1 MKLLRYFEFKNL
13 VNYIKTEKHSMR
25 RRFVLYIIT
34 IITVFLALL
43 LLLLN
48 LFGVLNPTDRE
59 LSDILGTQLATYS
72 EKIEHDIDKTAAYA
86 ISFSKQ
92 LETDIQKYMLQNN
105 LCFDDL
111 RDNPDAI
118 YKLQEALYNTV
129 YLNMQI
135 SPSSGAFYILNTT
148 VNSKSETP
156 LYSGI
161 YLKYVNL
168 YSEKTANKQF
178 TLYRGALETGKK
190 NDLLF
195 HSGWKNECQ
204 TDFFEKSDSLFINNT
219 RYVLSSVK
227 EIPETWESARYVFVP
242 IHDIK
247 NNIIG
252 VCGFE
257 INNLYFQ
264 LAQKPVDDSLGH
276 VVYGLLNT
284 ENGKLSGQ
292 FTSNSY
298 YVSDYEDAPFKIS
311 KKNNFSLFD
320 FGVDTCIGKTEKI
333 RLGNNTFDVSVM
345 ITQAQYNKYIQEGR
359 RNLVLILLVI
369 TVFAVA
375 ACMFLS
381 KKYVSPILRKIEQ
394 IKTSQNFGDDET
406 KIKEIDDLFAFLQ
419 EKDSRY
425 ESQLEVLEKSK
436 HIAEEEATKA
446 KEAYERA
453 LKEYELVKCEIEQ
466 LSEKNKKNIVLEEYE
481 YFLCN
486 LSTLTASE
494 YRIYELY
501 LQGKNGKQIAEIAGI
516 KENTLKFHNKNIY
529 SKLGVSS
536 RKQLLKFAALKQ
548 QQDRKGEINQ

>member
-13 VNYIKTEKHSMR
+13 IKHIKTEKLSMR

-34 IITVFLALL
+34 VIAVFLALL

-48 LFGVLNPTDRE
+48 LFGILNPADRK
-59 LSDILGTQLATYS
+59 LSDILDTQLATYS
-72 EKIEHDIDKTAAYA
+72 EKIDNDIDKTAAYA
-86 ISFSKQ
+86 ISFSEQ
-92 LETDIQKYMLQNN
+92 LEAGIQKYMFQNN
-105 LCFDDL
+105 LTFDDL
-111 RDNPDAI
+111 KDNPDAND
-118 YKLQEALYNTV
+118 KLQGELYNTV
-129 YLNMQI
+129 YLNMQM

-168 YSEKTANKQF
+168 YSENTANKQF
-178 TLYRGALETGKK
+178 ALYRGALATGKN

-195 HSGWKNECQ
+195 HSGWQNECK
-204 TDFFEKSDSLFINNT
+204 TDFFENSDSFFANNT

-227 EIPETWESARYVFVP
+227 DIPETWESARYVFVP
-242 IHDIK
+242 IHDVK
-247 NNIIG
+247 KNIIG

-264 LAQKPVDDSLGH
+264 LAQKPTDNSLGH

-284 ENGKLSGQ
+284 ENDKLSGQ
-292 FTSNSY
+292 FTSSSH
-298 YVSDYEDAPFKIS
+298 YVSDFKDASLKIS
-311 KKNNFSLFD
+311 EKNDFSLFD
-320 FGVDTCIGKTEKI
+320 FGADTYIGKTKKI
-333 RLGNNTFDVSVM
+333 RLGNNVFDVSVM

-359 RNLVLILLVI
+359 RNIVLILLVI

-375 ACMFLS
+375 SCIFLS

-394 IKTSQNFGDDET
+394 IKTSQNFGDDQT
-406 KIKEIDDLFAFLQ
+406 KIKEIDDLFAFLR
-419 EKDSRY
+419 EKDNQY
-425 ESQLEVLEKSK
+425 EAQLEVLEESK

-446 KEAYERA
+446 KAAYERA

-466 LSEKNKKNIVLEEYE
+466 LSEKHEKNIVLEEYE

-529 SKLGVSS
+529 SKLGISS

-548 QQDRKGEINQ
+548 QQDRKGEIKQ

>member
-13 VNYIKTEKHSMR
+13 VDYIKNEKHSMR

-48 LFGVLNPTDRE
+48 LFGVLNHGDRE
-59 LSDILGTQLATYS
+59 LSDILDTQLATYS

-86 ISFSKQ
+86 ISFSEQ

-111 RDNPDAI
+111 KDNSDAI
-118 YKLQEALYNTV
+118 YKLQETLYNTV

-148 VNSKSETP
+148 VNSKSEAH

-178 TLYRGALETGKK
+178 TLYRGALKTGKK

-195 HSGWKNECQ
+195 HSGWKNECK

-264 LAQKPVDDSLGH
+264 LAQKPADDSLGH

-292 FTSNSY
+292 FTSNSH
-298 YVSDYEDAPFKIS
+298 YVSDYKDAPFKIS

-320 FGVDTCIGKTEKI
+320 FGVDTCIGKTKKI

-345 ITQAQYNKYIQEGR
+345 ITQAQYNKYIQESR
-359 RNLVLILLVI
+359 RNIFLILLVI

-394 IKTSQNFGDDET
+394 IKTSQNLGDDET

>member
-13 VNYIKTEKHSMR
+13 VDYIKNEKHSMR

-48 LFGVLNPTDRE
+48 LFGVLNHGDRE
-59 LSDILGTQLATYS
+59 LSDILDTQLATYS

-86 ISFSKQ
+86 ISFSEQ

-111 RDNPDAI
+111 KDNSDAI
-118 YKLQEALYNTV
+118 YKLQETLYNTV

-148 VNSKSETP
+148 VNSKSEAP

-178 TLYRGALETGKK
+178 TLYRGALKTGKK

-195 HSGWKNECQ
+195 HSGWKNECK

-264 LAQKPVDDSLGH
+264 LAQKPTDDSLGH

-292 FTSNSY
+292 FTSNSH
-298 YVSDYEDAPFKIS
+298 YVSDYKDAPFKIS

-320 FGVDTCIGKTEKI
+320 FGVDTCIGKTKKI

-345 ITQAQYNKYIQEGR
+345 ITQAQYNKYIQESR
-359 RNLVLILLVI
+359 RNIFLILLVI

-394 IKTSQNFGDDET
+394 IKTSQNLGDDET

>member
-86 ISFSKQ
+86 ISFSEQ

-111 RDNPDAI
+111 KDNPDAI

-195 HSGWKNECQ
+195 HSGWKNECK

-311 KKNNFSLFD
+311 KKNDFSLFD

-548 QQDRKGEINQ
+548 QQDRKGEVNQ

>member
-13 VNYIKTEKHSMR
+13 ANYIKTEKHSMR

-48 LFGVLNPTDRE
+48 LFGVLNPAERE
-59 LSDILGTQLATYS
+59 LSDILDTQLATYS
-72 EKIEHDIDKTAAYA
+72 ETIEHDIDKTAAYA
-86 ISFSKQ
+86 ISFSEQ
-92 LETDIQKYMLQNN
+92 LEADIQKYMLQNN

-111 RDNPDAI
+111 KDNPDAI

-156 LYSGI
+156 LYNGI

-178 TLYRGALETGKK
+178 TLYRGGVETGKK

-195 HSGWKNECQ
+195 HSGWQNECK

-264 LAQKPVDDSLGH
+264 LAQKPADDSLGH

-292 FTSNSY
+292 FTSNSH

-311 KKNNFSLFD
+311 EKNNFSLFD

-333 RLGNNTFDVSVM
+333 QLGNNTFDVSVM
-345 ITQAQYNKYIQEGR
+345 ITQAQYNKYIQESR
-359 RNLVLILLVI
+359 RNLFLILLVI
-369 TVFAVA
+369 AVFAVA

-394 IKTSQNFGDDET
+394 IKSSQSFGDDDT

-425 ESQLEVLEKSK
+425 ESQLKVLEKSK

-466 LSEKNKKNIVLEEYE
+466 LSEKSKKNVVLEEYE

>member
-13 VNYIKTEKHSMR
+13 INYIKTEKLSMR

-34 IITVFLALL
+34 VIAMFLALL

-59 LSDILGTQLATYS
+59 LSDVLETQLATYS
-72 EKIEHDIDKTAAYA
+72 EKIENDIDKTAAYA
-86 ISFSKQ
+86 ISFSEQ
-92 LETDIQKYMLQNN
+92 LEADIQKYLLQNN
-105 LCFDDL
+105 LTFDDL
-111 RDNPDAI
+111 KDNPDAI
-118 YKLQEALYNTV
+118 DKLQGELYNTV
-129 YLNMQI
+129 YLNMQMA
-135 SPSSGAFYILNTT
+135 PSSGAFYILNTT

-156 LYSGI
+156 LCSGI

-168 YSEKTANKQF
+168 YSENTANKQF
-178 TLYRGALETGKK
+178 TLYRGTLATGKN

-195 HSGWKNECQ
+195 HSGWQNECK
-204 TDFFEKSDSLFINNT
+204 TDFFEKSDSLFSKNT

-242 IHDIK
+242 ICDIK
-247 NNIIG
+247 KNIIG

-264 LAQKPVDDSLGH
+264 LAQKPTDNSLGH

-284 ENGKLSGQ
+284 ENDKLSGQ
-292 FTSNSY
+292 FTSNSH
-298 YVSDYEDAPFKIS
+298 YVSDFEDASLKVYE
-311 KKNNFSLFD
+311 KNNFSIFN
-320 FGVDTCIGKTEKI
+320 FGTYTCIGKTKKI
-333 RLGNNTFDVSVM
+333 RLGSNVFDASVM

-359 RNLVLILLVI
+359 RNIALILLVI
-369 TVFAVA
+369 TVSAIA

-394 IKTSQNFGDDET
+394 IKTSQNFGDDQT
-406 KIKEIDDLFAFLQ
+406 KIKEIDDLFAFLR
-419 EKDSRY
+419 EKDNQY
-425 ESQLEVLEKSK
+425 EAQLEVLEESK
-436 HIAEEEATKA
+436 HVAEEEATKA
-446 KEAYERA
+446 KAAYERA

-466 LSEKNKKNIVLEEYE
+466 LSEKRENNIVLEEYE

-501 LQGKNGKQIAEIAGI
+501 LQGKNGKQIAEIVGI

-529 SKLGVSS
+529 SKLGISS